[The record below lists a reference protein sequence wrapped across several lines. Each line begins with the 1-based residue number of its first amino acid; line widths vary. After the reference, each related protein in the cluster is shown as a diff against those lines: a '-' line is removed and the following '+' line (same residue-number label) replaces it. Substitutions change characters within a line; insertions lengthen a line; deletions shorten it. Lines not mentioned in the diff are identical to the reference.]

1 MTNQQSIINNQ
12 QSVITVIGDGAMATV
27 CALLANSNAHDV
39 TLWSAFQ
46 DYAAQL
52 AQSRE
57 NTKYLPGFS
66 LPTTIKITSDIEQAF
81 AHNPN
86 IIISAVPCQ
95 YLRSVWNK
103 LKDFAPR
110 GGIYVSVTKGIENG
124 TLLRPSQILTELLG
138 KIKVVAISGPSI
150 ALEVAQSL
158 PATVVSASNNIADAQ
173 KIQSLLSTPTFRI
186 YTNED
191 ILGVELAGAMK
202 NVIALAAGIIDGLKA
217 GDNAKAALL
226 TRGLV
231 EITRLGVALGA
242 KQETFSGLAGL
253 GDLVTTC
260 ISPHG
265 RNRRCG
271 ELIGKGYSLDDA
283 QKQIHSVIEGVATT
297 KSVLDLAKKH
307 NVEMPITSAVA
318 DVIFEGK
325 SPKQAIRE
333 LMSRRPKDEF
343 CYT

>member
-1 MTNQQSIINNQ
+1 MDNHQSSIINR
-12 QSVITVIGDGAMATV
+12 QSSVTIIGDGAMATV
-27 CALLANSNAHDV
+27 CALLLHSNGHNI
-39 TLWSAFQ
+39 TLWSAFE
-46 DYAAQL
+46 DYANQL
-52 AQSRE
+52 AKSRE

-66 LPTTIKITSDIEQAF
+66 IPTAIKITSDIKQAF
-81 AHNPN
+81 IDKPE

-95 YLRSVWNK
+95 YLRTVWTK
-103 LKDFAPR
+103 LRDYAPHNA
-110 GGIYVSVTKGIENG
+110 IYVSVTKGIENE

-138 KIKVVAISGPSI
+138 KVNIVVLSGPSI
-150 ALEVAQSL
+150 ALEVARGL
-158 PATVVSASNNIADAQ
+158 PATVVSASNNVDNAK
-173 KIQSLLSTPTFRI
+173 KIQLLLSTPTFRI

-202 NVIALAAGIIDGLKA
+202 NVIALAAGIIDGLQA

-271 ELIGKGYSLDDA
+271 ELIGKGYSLDEA
-283 QKQIHSVIEGVATT
+283 QKQIRSVVEGVATT

-307 NVEMPITSAVA
+307 YVEMPITAAVA
-318 DVIFEGK
+318 QVIFNDK